1 MTLRTRFLLPVL
13 CLLLCA
19 CAGTKPQTVDESTP
33 QTVEAST
40 PQSIDEDV
48 SDTEQRCCSQCG
60 DAASKDP
67 AGRDISMNS
76 CAGYIGYV
84 VNGQAPIDAACG
96 DWFKAHPHT
105 VADCR

>member
-1 MTLRTRFLLPVL
+1 VQTRIFLALL
-13 CLLLCA
+13 SLLLCA
-19 CAGTKPQTVDESTP
+19 CAVTKPQTVQE
-33 QTVEAST
+33 EM
-40 PQSIDEDV
+40 
-48 SDTEQRCCSQCG
+48 SDAERRCCAQCG

-67 AGRDISMNS
+67 AGRDIGLDA

-84 VNGQAPIDAACG
+84 VNGQAPLDPACG